1 MPFGLKNASATYKRL
16 MDRIFK
22 QQIKQNVEVYIDD
35 MVAKSHSIAQHVVD
49 LKEVFGEIRKYD
61 MHLNLKKY
69 TFGVG
74 EGKFLGFMI
83 TCWGIEANPDKYTKI
98 LEMYSSTNI

>member
-1 MPFGLKNASATYKRL
+1 

-22 QQIKQNVEVYIDD
+22 QQIKRNVEVYVKD
-35 MVAKSHSIAQHVVD
+35 MVIKFHSIAQHMVD
-49 LKEVFGEIRKYD
+49 LEEVFGEIRKYD
-61 MHLNLKKY
+61 MCLNLKKC

-83 TCWGIEANPDKYTKI
+83 AHRGIEANPDK
-98 LEMYSSTNI
+98 NA